1 MMAAASRQVKQ
12 EIKKE
17 VKKEVSKDTR
27 RWNRNRNRASANN
40 GTRNQQAQKINKK
53 VKKEVR
59 KEVSKDLGGPKPK
72 FSVNVTAT
80 IGYVD
85 GNKEHG
91 PTLKIATFLHPSLCK
106 GPDEDKTFGPLQAAA
121 AQYGLWRLSKVHIRM
136 TPLVGSSA
144 VSGTVV
150 RLSANLTQ
158 TPGSTSWGGLGARK
172 HRDFHAGR
180 SGAFILTRRDVAGPR
195 AGGWWVT
202 DTNTE
207 GAQSAGP
214 VIEAHC
220 LGKTSS
226 TYQNSD
232 WSGQLFIVELT
243 GRWEFANYNMNP
255 ALGSLERHESEP
267 TGVKLTTDAN
277 GEVQLELPSTSSAAV
292 FMKDPTLKH
301 ASNAESTGEIVFQIV
316 DTAAGLAGSTLPPPF
331 NWLIKGG
338 WWFVKKAL
346 GRSNTTEVYKV
357 YASLADAQN
366 NKPAIS
372 TTKNMQGTP
381 VTTSLQ
387 ITQMNSP
394 NLGGSS
400 VVYVN
405 GNAPTPG
412 PVFPLYPSGQPSG
425 EFHLSTQLQP
435 VHMHATTSV
444 NREIPAF
451 FAGAGIS
458 TIGGKNYPAVHFRV
472 LQHNSY
478 ALQGNGL
485 LSWTDA
491 NNISTNFQ
499 MRLGSKATGTS
510 GQMAIFVLASNAIRV
525 GTAIST
531 SWFLHTLLWR
541 SAPTA
546 SETWAT
552 MADEVPMIISRK
564 DSTSEEYRWQNLS
577 TRNVVAVSSEIANHL
592 FLSAILVGG
601 KNVLAEIN
609 SGTAPTTNP
618 FNIDPLG
625 DFNSMLGLCLQNIL
639 RQGAGYSVHTLRAI
653 PSKESKL
660 EKLARILGVNLESDE
675 SDVESEC
682 SVTTDQ
688 LEISSDEDEDDFE
701 CVSTTEKQQKY
712 ENLLKLGLTHD
723 QAIAALKA

>member
-1 MMAAASRQVKQ
+1 MAAAPKQVKQ
-12 EIKKE
+12 EVKKE
-17 VKKEVSKDTR
+17 VKKEIAKEHKKWQKGKKSQQKPQ
-27 RWNRNRNRASANN
+27 SAMA
-40 GTRNQQAQKINKK
+40 QQKCTKKI
-53 VKKEVR
+53 KKEVR
-59 KEVSKDLGGPKPK
+59 KEVNKEIGGPRSK

-106 GPDEDKTFGPLQAAA
+106 GPDEDRTFGPLQAAA

-144 VSGTVV
+144 VSGTVT

-172 HRDFHAGR
+172 HRDFHAGK

-226 TYQNSD
+226 TYQNTD

-267 TGVKLTTDAN
+267 SGAKLTTDAN
-277 GEVQLELPSTSSAAV
+277 GEIQLELPSTSAAAR
-292 FMKDPTLKH
+292 FMKDPTVKKGG
-301 ASNAESTGEIVFQIV
+301 NAESTGEIVYQIV
-316 DTAAGLAGSTLPPPF
+316 DTAAGLASSALPPPF

-346 GRSNTTEVYKV
+346 GRSNATETYKV

-372 TTKNMQGTP
+372 TDKNMQGTA
-381 VTTSLQ
+381 VSTNLQ

-394 NLGGSS
+394 NLGGST
-400 VVYVN
+400 VVYVS
-405 GNAPTPG
+405 GSGPTPG
-412 PVFPLYPSGQPSG
+412 PTFPIRPSGTPSG
-425 EFHLSTQLQP
+425 EFFFAAQLQP
-435 VHMHATTSV
+435 VHMHATSSV
-444 NREIPAF
+444 NREIPGF
-451 FAGAGIS
+451 FSGAGLS
-458 TIGGKNYPAVHFRV
+458 TIGGKNFPAVHFRV
-472 LQHNSY
+472 LTHNSY
-478 ALQGNGL
+478 TLDSNL
-485 LSWTDA
+485 LENWTDA
-491 NNISTNFQ
+491 STMPTPFQ
-499 MRLGSKATGTS
+499 LRLNAKATATS
-510 GQMAIFVLASNAIRV
+510 GQMAVLVMASNAIRV
-525 GTAIST
+525 GNALGT
-531 SWFLHTLLWR
+531 SWFLHTILWK
-541 SAPTA
+541 SAESA
-546 SETWAT
+546 SEHWQT
-552 MADEVPMIISRK
+552 MDNEVPMILSRPNG
-564 DSTSEEYRWQNLS
+564 DSEEYRWQNKS
-577 TRNVVAVSSEIANHL
+577 TRNVIVTSSTIPGSL

-609 SGTAPTTNP
+609 SGQAPTTNP
-618 FNIDPLG
+618 FNMDPLG
-625 DFNSMLGLCLQNIL
+625 DYNTMLGLCLQSVL
-639 RQGAGYSVHTLRAI
+639 RQSAGYIVIQLR
-653 PSKESKL
+653 SLTTKETKV
-660 EKLARILGVNLESDE
+660 EKLARLLGVRLDSDD
-675 SDVESEC
+675 SDTDSDC
-682 SVTTDQ
+682 SVTSDQ
-688 LEISSDEDEDDFE
+688 LEISSDDDEDFAI
-701 CVSTTEKQQKY
+701 VSGTPRQQKY
-712 ENLLKLGLTHD
+712 EELRKLGLSHG
-723 QAIAALKA
+723 QAVAVLKA